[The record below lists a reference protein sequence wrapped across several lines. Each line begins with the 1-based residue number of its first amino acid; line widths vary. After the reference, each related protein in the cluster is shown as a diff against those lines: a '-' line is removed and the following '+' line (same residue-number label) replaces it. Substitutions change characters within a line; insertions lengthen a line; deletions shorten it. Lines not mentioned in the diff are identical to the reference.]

1 VRGAPKSFLEAMLK
15 ARFRAFVAARDAT
28 LDGDDDKGGRGAAIG
43 AGGKVILFVSGEDVL
58 G

>member
-1 VRGAPKSFLEAMLK
+1 MLR
-15 ARFRAFVAARDAT
+15 ARLRAFAAARDAA
-28 LDGDDDKGGRGAAIG
+28 LDGDDDKGGRAAAIG

>member
-1 VRGAPKSFLEAMLK
+1 MLK
-15 ARFRAFVAARDAT
+15 ARLRAFVAARDAT